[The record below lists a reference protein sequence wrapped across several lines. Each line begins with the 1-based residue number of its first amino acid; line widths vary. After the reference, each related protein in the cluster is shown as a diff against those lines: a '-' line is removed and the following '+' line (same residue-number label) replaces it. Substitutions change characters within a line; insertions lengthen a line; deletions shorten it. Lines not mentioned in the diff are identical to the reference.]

1 MQSDSGWK
9 NTRQATAAA
18 DELHALL
25 KESDEIETQRKQL
38 TQKVNTLRA
47 AFKVGPG
54 YVTRLSSL
62 DLFPLG
68 LCKLTPLQ

>member
-1 MQSDSGWK
+1 MANMQSESGWK

-25 KESDEIETQRKQL
+25 KESDEIETERKQL

-47 AFKVGPG
+47 AFKVGLAMLP
-54 YVTRLSSL
+54 
-62 DLFPLG
+62 DFED
-68 LCKLTPLQ
+68 